1 MSSANGAEPAE
12 IASLL
17 EDAGIVRNRL
27 KIRSAITN
35 ARSFLETQEEHGS
48 FASYLWSWVD
58 GVPVVNQPRTMAEVP
73 ARTDLSDQLSKDLKR
88 RGFGFPGP
96 KLIRR
101 SSHRAMR
108 CQAGGQ
114 VAQARGG
121 RFSPRGHTRKMSC
134 FAGPN

>member
-1 MSSANGAEPAE
+1 VVFDGFDPTRVVNYGEDKV
-12 IASLL
+12 ASLL

-88 RGFGFPGP
+88 RGFGFVGSTIIYA
-96 KLIRR
+96 LVQ
-101 SSHRAMR
+101 S
-108 CQAGGQ
+108 AGVVDDHLVTCPQ
-114 VAQARGG
+114 KRPA
-121 RFSPRGHTRKMSC
+121 TT
-134 FAGPN
+134 